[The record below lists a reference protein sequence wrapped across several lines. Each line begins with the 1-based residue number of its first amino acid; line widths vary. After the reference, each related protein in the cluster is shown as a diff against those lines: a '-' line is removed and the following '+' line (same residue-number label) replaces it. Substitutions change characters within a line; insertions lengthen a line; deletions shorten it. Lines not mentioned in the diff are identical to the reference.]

1 MRALFF
7 MRSRSALVTIAVTAV
22 VYVCAAKFGFTMA
35 FTAEQVTLVW
45 PPTGFALAI
54 LLGYGTGAWPGVFI
68 GAFLANATAHEPLA
82 IAACIAT
89 GNTLEA
95 VVGAYLLRRY
105 TGLGDSLDR
114 LRHALG
120 LVVFGALA
128 GTTISATIGVASLC
142 VAAIQPWTAYGQ
154 LWWTW
159 WLGDAAGALL
169 IAPALLTLGAWTR
182 LRREGRVAEAAVLLA
197 GLLTVS
203 VMVFA
208 GPFAVRVHYP
218 LEYTV
223 FPFLIWAAIRF
234 GVPGAAMANALTSG
248 IAVWGTVHGF
258 GPYGVGEVSER
269 LMLLQIFMGIVAGT
283 GLLLG
288 AAVSERDAA
297 ARRRRMEHGITQVLA
312 DASDAAAATL
322 RILEVICLHM
332 EWEVGLLWSLDR
344 ETQHLRCADIWRQP
358 SVRIPSFERIC
369 RSKSFAIGV
378 GLPGRVWASESP
390 SWLVDI
396 QNDPNYP
403 RLGTAA
409 EEGLHGAFA
418 FPITVSGDVLG
429 VFEFFGRSVRRPDA
443 DLLQM
448 FATIGAEVGQFLTRK
463 QVEQDV
469 AESEARKAGI
479 LEAVLDC
486 IMTIDHRGRIVEFN
500 PAAERTFG
508 YRRADVV
515 GREMAQLIIP
525 AALRAAHREGMARY
539 LAAGVGG
546 AIDRRFE
553 TTAMRAD
560 GTEFPVELSITRIP
574 SAGPP
579 MFTGFLRDIT
589 VQKRMLEQLSYRA
602 AHDGLTQSL
611 NRTAFMDRLRA
622 AVSRTHEGEQSIAV
636 LFVDIDQFKAINDR
650 FGHVVGDQLL
660 VAVAGRLHACVR
672 PTDTVA
678 RLGGDEFAIL
688 VENVTDHADVT
699 AVAERIK
706 QALHTPF
713 NLDGVAVAAAASL
726 GVAFGSS
733 ENLPEDLLREAD
745 EEMYRA
751 KAIGQHAH
759 W

>member
-54 LLGYGTGAWPGVFI
+54 LLGYGTAAWPGVFI

-82 IAACIAT
+82 IATCVAT

-142 VAAIQPWTAYGQ
+142 VAAIQPWAKYGQ

-208 GPFAVRVHYP
+208 GPFAGHVHYP

-258 GPYGVGEVSER
+258 GPFGVGEVSER
-269 LMLLQIFMGIVAGT
+269 LTLLQIFMGIVAGT

-297 ARRRRMEHGITQVLA
+297 ARRRRMEYG
-312 DASDAAAATL
+312 
-322 RILEVICLHM
+322 M
-332 EWEVGLLWSLDR
+332 
-344 ETQHLRCADIWRQP
+344 
-358 SVRIPSFERIC
+358 
-369 RSKSFAIGV
+369 
-378 GLPGRVWASESP
+378 
-390 SWLVDI
+390 
-396 QNDPNYP
+396 
-403 RLGTAA
+403 
-409 EEGLHGAFA
+409 
-418 FPITVSGDVLG
+418 
-429 VFEFFGRSVRRPDA
+429 RRP
-443 DLLQM
+443 
-448 FATIGAEVGQFLTRK
+448 
-463 QVEQDV
+463 
-469 AESEARKAGI
+469 
-479 LEAVLDC
+479 
-486 IMTIDHRGRIVEFN
+486 
-500 PAAERTFG
+500 
-508 YRRADVV
+508 RR
-515 GREMAQLIIP
+515 
-525 AALRAAHREGMARY
+525 
-539 LAAGVGG
+539 
-546 AIDRRFE
+546 
-553 TTAMRAD
+553 
-560 GTEFPVELSITRIP
+560 
-574 SAGPP
+574 
-579 MFTGFLRDIT
+579 
-589 VQKRMLEQLSYRA
+589 
-602 AHDGLTQSL
+602 
-611 NRTAFMDRLRA
+611 
-622 AVSRTHEGEQSIAV
+622 
-636 LFVDIDQFKAINDR
+636 
-650 FGHVVGDQLL
+650 
-660 VAVAGRLHACVR
+660 
-672 PTDTVA
+672 
-678 RLGGDEFAIL
+678 
-688 VENVTDHADVT
+688 
-699 AVAERIK
+699 
-706 QALHTPF
+706 
-713 NLDGVAVAAAASL
+713 
-726 GVAFGSS
+726 
-733 ENLPEDLLREAD
+733 
-745 EEMYRA
+745 
-751 KAIGQHAH
+751 
-759 W
+759 